1 VENGGKKLSGDDKY
15 SLRKEK
21 LKKKKYCLIFG
32 AMAFFS
38 VLVSRPWRLVLIDYT
53 PSALTVTPWN

>member
-1 VENGGKKLSGDDKY
+1 VENGGKKCSGDDKY

-38 VLVSRPWRLVLIDYT
+38 VLVADLGDWS
-53 PSALTVTPWN
+53 